1 MQYFFTE
8 NVENFQKVQV
18 SVKFVTSKGKK
29 HKILQVINMYNRAT
43 KKVVIDAGHG
53 GADPGAVSGNLKEK
67 DLNLQAA
74 QYMYKRLQELGIPA
88 TIVRNTDETL
98 DRKERINR
106 ILNAYGNSSDVIL
119 ISNHIN
125 AGGGEGAEIVYAL
138 RNNPTLAQMALDNI
152 GDAGQIERKVYQ
164 RRLPENPNKDYY
176 FIIRDTGNLE
186 SLLVEYGFIDNDN
199 DAYKLQ
205 NNLTDYV
212 EGVVKAIADYV
223 QVPYTK
229 DSTTQENYYTVRR
242 GDTLYSIANKFGTT
256 VDTIKRLN
264 NLTSNTLTIGQ
275 TLLISEETLPEV
287 STYIVE
293 KGDTLYGIAN
303 KFGTTVDII
312 KRLNNLTVNT
322 LLPGQQILVPA
333 TDQTPVEEEPTIP
346 PIEQPYIIYT
356 VQKGDSLWKISQ
368 RYKVPVNDITAF
380 NNLSNINLKIG
391 DELRIPIT
399 NMEAEVTYTVKRGDT
414 LWSIAKDFEVS
425 VDDIKNVNNLATNLL
440 TVGQNLIIP
449 Q

>member
-1 MQYFFTE
+1 MP
-8 NVENFQKVQV
+8 
-18 SVKFVTSKGKK
+18 
-29 HKILQVINMYNRAT
+29 R
-43 KKVVIDAGHG
+43 HG

-74 QYMYKRLQELGIPA
+74 QYMYKRLEELGIPA

-106 ILNAYGNSSDVIL
+106 ILNAYGNNSDVIL

-186 SLLVEYGFIDNDN
+186 SLLVEYGFIDNAN

-229 DSTTQENYYTVRR
+229 DSTTQENYYTVRQ

-399 NMEAEVTYTVKRGDT
+399 NMKTEVTYTVKRGDT

-425 VDDIKNVNNLATNLL
+425 VDDIKNVNNLTTNLL

>member
-106 ILNAYGNSSDVIL
+106 ILNAYGNNSDVIL

-186 SLLVEYGFIDNDN
+186 SLLVEYGFIDNAN

-212 EGVVKAIADYV
+212 EGVVKAIADYA

>member
-1 MQYFFTE
+1 MP
-8 NVENFQKVQV
+8 
-18 SVKFVTSKGKK
+18 
-29 HKILQVINMYNRAT
+29 R
-43 KKVVIDAGHG
+43 HG

-74 QYMYKRLQELGIPA
+74 QYMYKRLEELGIPA

-186 SLLVEYGFIDNDN
+186 SLLVEYGFIDNAN

-229 DSTTQENYYTVRR
+229 DSTTQENYYTVRQ

-425 VDDIKNVNNLATNLL
+425 VDDIKNVNNLTTNLL

>member
-74 QYMYKRLQELGIPA
+74 QYMYKRLEELGIPA

-186 SLLVEYGFIDNDN
+186 SLLVEYGFIDNAN

-229 DSTTQENYYTVRR
+229 DSTTQENYYTVRQ

-399 NMEAEVTYTVKRGDT
+399 NMKTEVTYTVKRGDT

-425 VDDIKNVNNLATNLL
+425 VDDIKNVNNLTTNLL

>member
-8 NVENFQKVQV
+8 NVENSQKVQV

-106 ILNAYGNSSDVIL
+106 ILNAYGNNSDVIL

-186 SLLVEYGFIDNDN
+186 SLLVEYGFIDNAN

-264 NLTSNTLTIGQ
+264 NLTSNTLIIGQ

-333 TDQTPVEEEPTIP
+333 TDQIPVEEEPTIP

-425 VDDIKNVNNLATNLL
+425 VDDIKNVNNLTTNLL

>member
-67 DLNLQAA
+67 DLNLQVA

-106 ILNAYGNSSDVIL
+106 ILNAYGNNSDVIL

-186 SLLVEYGFIDNDN
+186 SLLVEYGFIDNAN

-425 VDDIKNVNNLATNLL
+425 VDDIKNVNNLTTNLL

>member
-1 MQYFFTE
+1 MP
-8 NVENFQKVQV
+8 
-18 SVKFVTSKGKK
+18 
-29 HKILQVINMYNRAT
+29 R
-43 KKVVIDAGHG
+43 HG

-74 QYMYKRLQELGIPA
+74 QYMYKRLQELGIHA

-106 ILNAYGNSSDVIL
+106 ILNAYGNNSDVIL

-186 SLLVEYGFIDNDN
+186 SLLVEYGFIDNAN

-229 DSTTQENYYTVRR
+229 DSTTQENYYTVRQ

-425 VDDIKNVNNLATNLL
+425 VDDIKNVNNLTTNLL

>member
-74 QYMYKRLQELGIPA
+74 QYMYKRLEELGIPA

-106 ILNAYGNSSDVIL
+106 ILNAYGNNSDVIL

-152 GDAGQIERKVYQ
+152 GDAGQIGRKVYQ

-186 SLLVEYGFIDNDN
+186 SLLVEYGFIDNAN

-229 DSTTQENYYTVRR
+229 DSTTQENYYTVRQ

-333 TDQTPVEEEPTIP
+333 TDQIPVEEEPTIP

-425 VDDIKNVNNLATNLL
+425 VDDIKNVNNLATTLL

>member
-186 SLLVEYGFIDNDN
+186 SLLVEYGFIDNAN

-399 NMEAEVTYTVKRGDT
+399 NMKTEVTYTVKRGDT

>member
-1 MQYFFTE
+1 MP
-8 NVENFQKVQV
+8 
-18 SVKFVTSKGKK
+18 
-29 HKILQVINMYNRAT
+29 R
-43 KKVVIDAGHG
+43 HG

-67 DLNLQAA
+67 DLNLQVA

-125 AGGGEGAEIVYAL
+125 AGDGEGAEIVYAL

-186 SLLVEYGFIDNDN
+186 SLLVEYGFIDNAN

-368 RYKVPVNDITAF
+368 RYKVPVNDIIAF
-380 NNLSNINLKIG
+380 NNLSNIKLKIG

-425 VDDIKNVNNLATNLL
+425 VDDIKNVNNLTTNLL